1 MTEETIETQES
12 QVAEPE
18 VQESSSRDAK
28 IDDMIAESKKYR
40 QRAQRA
46 ETKFSELQKQMDVD
60 RQKKMEDN
68 EQFKELAEDLKKEL
82 ESKDKEIAD
91 LQPIVER
98 ANAFETSTREKL
110 LSDFPENERED
121 YADLPT
127 PVLQKV
133 HDKLINNK
141 PAKTDSSLAGFSS
154 VQSKPFT
161 EMSRDDQRKNWPK
174 ILTGYIKR

>member
-12 QVAEPE
+12 QVAEQVVE
-18 VQESSSRDAK
+18 QSTLSNVNVADF
-28 IDDMIAESKKYR
+28 IAESKKYR
-40 QRAQRA
+40 QRAQNA
-46 ETKFSELQKQMDVD
+46 EKKLDQLQKQMDVD

-68 EQFKELAEDLKKEL
+68 EQFKELAEDLKKQL
-82 ESKDKEIAD
+82 ESKDQEIAD
-91 LQPIVER
+91 LQPIIER
-98 ANAFETSTREKL
+98 ANALETSTREKL

-161 EMSRDDQRKNWPK
+161 DMNRDDQRKNWK
-174 ILTGYIKR
+174 NVLAGYTKR